1 MKKKTGLYMDFSEFN
16 KGFEKYLKKHKTE
29 SAAALE
35 KVAAFVLADAVNE
48 QPTVPKKTGTLRR
61 SQAIGKAQIGRKGI
75 SIAFG
80 FNTEYAARLH
90 EAPSSWNWSE
100 PGSGPKYLQS
110 KLEKNMKK
118 YMKKIA
124 DEIKEATQ

>member
-1 MKKKTGLYMDFSEFN
+1 M
-16 KGFEKYLKKHKTE
+16 
-29 SAAALE
+29 
-35 KVAAFVLADAVNE
+35 
-48 QPTVPKKTGTLRR
+48 RR
-61 SQAIGKAQIGRKGI
+61 NQAIGKAQIGRKGI
-75 SIAFG
+75 SIVFG

-90 EAPSSWNWSE
+90 EAPSNWNWTE

>member
-1 MKKKTGLYMDFSEFN
+1 MNKKTGLYMDFSEFN

-61 SQAIGKAQIGRKGI
+61 SQAISKAQIGRKGI
-75 SIAFG
+75 SIVFG

-90 EAPSSWNWSE
+90 EAPSNWNWSE

-118 YMKKIA
+118 YMKQVA
-124 DEIKEATQ
+124 EEIKEAMK

>member
-1 MKKKTGLYMDFSEFN
+1 MNKKTGLYMDFSEFN
-16 KGFEKYLKKHKTE
+16 KGFEKYLKKHKIE

-61 SQAIGKAQIGRKGI
+61 SQAISKAQIGRKGI
-75 SIAFG
+75 SIVFG

-90 EAPSSWNWSE
+90 EAPSNWNWSE

-118 YMKKIA
+118 YMKQVA
-124 DEIKEATQ
+124 EEIKEAMK

>member
-1 MKKKTGLYMDFSEFN
+1 MKKKTGLYMDFSEFD
-16 KGFEKYLKKHKTE
+16 KGFERYLKKHKTE

-35 KVAAFVLADAVNE
+35 KVAAFVLADAVQE
-48 QPTVPKKTGTLRR
+48 QPTVPKKMGILRD
-61 SQAIGKAQIGRKGI
+61 SQAIDKAKIGRKGI
-75 SIAFG
+75 SIIFG

-90 EAPSSWNWSE
+90 EAPSNWNWSE

-118 YMKKIA
+118 YMKKVA
-124 DEIKEATQ
+124 EEIKEAMQ

>member
-16 KGFEKYLKKHKTE
+16 KGFEKYLKKHKAE
-29 SAAALE
+29 SAEALE

-61 SQAIGKAQIGRKGI
+61 SQAVGKAQIGRKGI
-75 SIAFG
+75 SIIFG

-118 YMKKIA
+118 YMKLTAEK
-124 DEIKEATQ
+124 IKEAMQ

>member
-1 MKKKTGLYMDFSEFN
+1 MNKKTGLYMDFSEFN
-16 KGFEKYLKKHKTE
+16 KGFEKYLKKHKVE

-61 SQAIGKAQIGRKGI
+61 SQAVSKAQIERKGI
-75 SIAFG
+75 SIVFG

-90 EAPSSWNWSE
+90 EAPSNWNWSE

-118 YMKKIA
+118 YMKQVA
-124 DEIKEATQ
+124 EEIKEAMK